1 VDVSALGRPN
11 DLRHFNRRP
20 RIRNQLGLVPA
31 SELGAVGSDDRDNA
45 ASSGPGVRLAL
56 AEFHT
61 RPRGSRD
68 GQSSGF
74 DHFVRDV
81 STILPAPAFPHVVS
95 KGRDGILS

>member
-1 VDVSALGRPN
+1 M
-11 DLRHFNRRP
+11 
-20 RIRNQLGLVPA
+20 
-31 SELGAVGSDDRDNA
+31 
-45 ASSGPGVRLAL
+45 RLAL
-56 AEFHT
+56 AESHT
-61 RPRGSRD
+61 EPWGSRD

>member
-11 DLRHFNRRP
+11 DLRHFNRRS
-20 RIRNQLGLVPA
+20 RIRNQLGFVPA
-31 SELGAVGSDDRDNA
+31 PELGAVGSDDRNNA
-45 ASSGPGVRLAL
+45 TSSGSRMRLAR

-61 RPRGSRD
+61 TRASID

-81 STILPAPAFPHVVS
+81 STILPAPAFPDVVS
-95 KGRDGILS
+95 KGRDGILL